1 MAFRVR
7 NKHVSWLIS
16 GALLT
21 SALTLTPASALEPGK
36 AFHDYAADTWSVD
49 QGLPQITVLSIVQDN
64 QGYLWFGTQDGLARF
79 DGVSFKQYLPAH
91 WVSALAVAQDGSLW
105 LGMNKGA
112 AYFDKGVPKILGRAR
127 GEKDVNP
134 EAEVRALLSVD
145 GRLLAATSEGLLHL
159 DRDGMH
165 RERSLPAVPLFSLL
179 QWRGALWAG
188 GVGKIYRITNS
199 GTQTLDAPGGAGAQV
214 QHLIVHDDALWAG
227 TSRGLFRMDPKAQW
241 LRPAGDP
248 PQLRLAINTFYDD
261 SDGNFWVATN
271 EGLARLG
278 GDSLQQFYSSRDN
291 EAVAQLDSLYE
302 DREHDLWLGSH
313 AHGVTRLWNGYTR
326 RYAGTEGLGEPLVWA
341 VTPAN
346 SIGGSAGN
354 GGLWVGTANGV
365 YLLKDGAARFAVP
378 GSALP
383 EPTAY
388 VLMDDG
394 QKLWIGTHSGV
405 AQFAGGQV
413 SRPAALAPLDGIQIS
428 GLLRDHN
435 GTVWIA
441 TFDGVFRYAD
451 GTLTRF
457 GMESGFKDVR
467 CREVLETHDGRILI
481 GTLAGLYQFDGSRF
495 KQIGDEGELS
505 DSFVTAIAEPRDNLL
520 VVGVFDQQVL
530 YIYDGGHWHALHSAQ
545 GLPADIPT
553 FMTRDSRGEW
563 LWVGGLQGIYRVRLD
578 DLQALASDKVQDLTA
593 QPILSEQG
601 KWSGSEK
608 GLCCNGA
615 GNARGWYD
623 GSNLWLPTRGGVVSV
638 DTGHIH
644 FNGIAP
650 DTVVEAARY
659 GGQWHDNVG
668 QALSVPARIR
678 DLAFRFS
685 VLSFQNPASVQ
696 LSYRLAG
703 YEDDWQ
709 SVDDPARRIVNYT
722 NLSPGDYTFEVR
734 GTNNAGVASAASAS
748 LAVTILPFFYETWWF
763 RVLAVLAVIAL
774 AYLGYR
780 LQMRNLRRQRLS
792 LERMVAER
800 TEALR
805 QLNRQL
811 EDASTTDPLTGLKN
825 RRYLGQQLPSD
836 LAHFRRERER
846 PENADQVIAFAI
858 ADLDH
863 FKSINDRAGHFAGDE
878 LLKQVAERLVAS
890 VRAGHYVVRW
900 GGEEF
905 LIVFRPMPRDET
917 AHVVNRIH
925 KAISEKPFTLPGGE
939 KLDVTCSIGYT
950 EYPFLPGSPDRVDW
964 ELLVNLADHA
974 LYAAKDSGRD
984 KWYGLRPGP
993 RFDATLVRDDLEKG
1007 LNHAIKTKKVV
1018 LIEMASTVP
1027 TSRGG
1032 KPKNRG

>member
-1 MAFRVR
+1 MR
-7 NKHVSWLIS
+7 NKHLSWLAS
-16 GALLT
+16 GALLI
-21 SALTLTPASALEPGK
+21 SALVLTPASALEPGK

-49 QGLPQITVLSIVQDN
+49 QGLPQITVLSII
-64 QGYLWFGTQDGLARF
+64 QGNRFGYMWFGTQDGLARF
-79 DGVSFKQYLPAH
+79 DGVTFKQYLPAH
-91 WVSALAVAQDGSLW
+91 WVESLAVDQDDTLW
-105 LGMNKGA
+105 YGMNKGA
-112 AYFDKGVPKILGRAR
+112 GYLDRGGLHTLGRAR

-134 EAEVRALLSVD
+134 DADIRALLFVD
-145 GRLLAATSEGLLHL
+145 GRLLAATDTGLLHL

-188 GVGKIYRITNS
+188 GVGKLYRITPA
-199 GTQTLDAPGGAGAQV
+199 GTQTLEAPGGAGAQV
-214 QHLIVHDDALWAG
+214 KHLIVHDDTLWAG
-227 TSRGLFRMDPKAQW
+227 TSRGLFRMDEQARW
-241 LRPAGDP
+241 LRATGDP
-248 PQLRLAINTFYDD
+248 EQLHLAINTFYDD

-278 GDSLQQFYSSRDN
+278 GDAMQQFYSSRDH
-291 EAVAQLDSLYE
+291 EEVAQVESIYE
-302 DREHDLWLGSH
+302 DREHNLWLGSH

-326 RYAGTEGLGEPLVWA
+326 RYASGEGLEEPLVWA
-341 VTPAN
+341 VTPN
-346 SIGGSAGN
+346 HS

-365 YLLKDGAARFAVP
+365 YVLKDGTAKLAVP

-383 EPTAY
+383 EPAGY
-388 VLMDDG
+388 VMVDDG
-394 QKLWIGTHSGV
+394 AKLWIGTHSGLV
-405 AQFAGGQV
+405 QFADGHV
-413 SRPAALAPLDGIQIS
+413 SRPTALAPLDGVFVS
-428 GLLRDHN
+428 GLLQDHT
-435 GTVWIA
+435 GAVWMA
-441 TFDGVFRYAD
+441 TLDGVFRYAG

-467 CREVLETHDGRILI
+467 SRVVFETHDGRILI
-481 GTLAGLYQFDGSRF
+481 GTLSGLYQFDDGHF
-495 KQIGDEGELS
+495 KQVGDEDGLG
-505 DSFVTAIAEPRDNLL
+505 DSVVTAIAEPKDGQLL
-520 VVGVFDQQVL
+520 VGVFDQQVL
-530 YIYDGGHWHALHSAQ
+530 YMYDGTHWHALHNSQ

-553 FMTRDSRGEW
+553 FMTRDASGEW

-578 DLQALASDKVQDLTA
+578 DLEALAADKVQDITA

-615 GNARGWYD
+615 GNARGWFD
-623 GSNLWLPTRGGVVSV
+623 GVNLWLPSRGGVVSV
-638 DTGHIH
+638 DTSHIH
-644 FNGIAP
+644 FNSVVPNA
-650 DTVVEAARY
+650 VVEAVHY
-659 GGQWHDNVG
+659 GGQWHEDTS
-668 QALSVPARIR
+668 LPMKVPARTR

-696 LSYRLAG
+696 LSYRLTG

-709 SVDDPARRIVNYT
+709 NVDDPAHRVVNYT
-722 NLSPGDYTFEVR
+722 NLSPGDYLFEVR
-734 GTNNAGVASAASAS
+734 GTNNAGVPSAASAS
-748 LAVTILPFFYETWWF
+748 LAVNIQPFFYETWWF
-763 RVLAVLAVIAL
+763 RVLVVLGVLLL

-780 LQMRNLRRQRLS
+780 LQVRNLRRQRQS

-863 FKSINDRAGHFAGDE
+863 FKAINDRAGHFAGDE

-890 VRAGHYVVRW
+890 IRAGHYVVRW

-917 AHVVNRIH
+917 AHVVDRVH
-925 KAISEKPFTLPGGE
+925 KAISEKPYALPGGE
-939 KLDVTCSIGYT
+939 KITVTCSIGYT
-950 EYPFLPGSPDRVDW
+950 EYPFLAGSPDRVDW

-993 RFDATLVRDDLEKG
+993 RFDAALVRDDLEKG
-1007 LNHAIKTKKVV
+1007 LNHAIKTKKVA
-1018 LIEMASTVP
+1018 LIEMAGTVP
-1027 TSRGG
+1027 TTRGG
-1032 KPKNRG
+1032 KSKNRT

>member
-1 MAFRVR
+1 MAFSVR
-7 NKHVSWLIS
+7 NKHFSWLAT
-16 GALLT
+16 GALFL
-21 SALTLTPASALEPGK
+21 SALVLTPASALEPGK

-49 QGLPQITVLSIVQDN
+49 EGLPQITVLSII
-64 QGYLWFGTQDGLARF
+64 QGNVHGYMWFGTQDGLARF

-91 WVSALAVAQDGSLW
+91 WIQTMAVGQDGTLW

-112 AYFDKGVPKILGRAR
+112 AYLDKGGPKILGRAK

-134 EAEVRALLSVD
+134 DVEVRALLSVD

-188 GVGKIYRITNS
+188 GVGKIYRITPS
-199 GTQTLDAPGGAGAQV
+199 GMQTLDAPGGAGAQV
-214 QHLIVHDDALWAG
+214 KLLIIHDDTLWAG
-227 TSRGLFRMDPKAQW
+227 TSRGLFRMDQKAQW

-248 PQLRLAINTFYDD
+248 AQLRLAINTFYED

-278 GDSLQQFYSSRDN
+278 GDSMQQFYSSRDN
-291 EAVAQLDSLYE
+291 DAVAQLDSLYE
-302 DREHDLWLGSH
+302 DREHNLWLGSH

-326 RYAGTEGLGEPLVWA
+326 RYASGEGLGESLVWA
-341 VTPAN
+341 VTPN
-346 SIGGSAGN
+346 TSSG

-365 YLLKDGAARFAVP
+365 YSLKNGAARLAVP

-405 AQFAGGQV
+405 ALFNNRQV

-428 GLLRDHN
+428 GLLRDHS

-441 TFDGVFRYAD
+441 TFDGVFRYAN

-481 GTLAGLYQFDGSRF
+481 GTLAGLYQFDDGRF
-495 KQIGDEGELS
+495 KQIGDEGGLG
-505 DSFVTAIAEPRDNLL
+505 DSFVTAIAEPKDGQLL
-520 VVGVFDQQVL
+520 AGVFDQQLL
-530 YIYDGGHWHALHSAQ
+530 YMYDGGHWHVLHSAQ

-553 FMTRDSRGEW
+553 FMSRDASGEW
-563 LWVGGLQGIYRVRLD
+563 LWVGGLQGIYRVRMD
-578 DLQALASDKVQDLTA
+578 DLEALAADKVQDITA

-615 GNARGWYD
+615 GNSRGWYD
-623 GSNLWLPTRGGVVSV
+623 GANLWLPTRGGVVSV
-638 DTGHIH
+638 DTNRIH
-644 FNGIAP
+644 FNSVAP
-650 DTVVEAARY
+650 NSVVEAARY
-659 GGQWHDNVG
+659 GGQWHDNLND
-668 QALSVPARIR
+668 AMSVPARTR

-696 LSYRLAG
+696 LSYRLTG

-709 SVDDPARRIVNYT
+709 TVDDPARRVVNYT
-722 NLSPGDYTFEVR
+722 NLSPGDYLFEVR
-734 GTNNAGVASAASAS
+734 GTNNAGVASTTTAS
-748 LAVTILPFFYETWWF
+748 LGLTIQPFFYETWWF
-763 RVLAVLAVIAL
+763 RVLAVLGVILL

-780 LQMRNLRRQRLS
+780 LQVRNLRRQRQS

-846 PENADQVIAFAI
+846 LENANQVIAFAI

-863 FKSINDRAGHFAGDE
+863 FKTINDKSGHFAGDE

-917 AHVVNRIH
+917 AHVVDRVH
-925 KAISEKPFTLPGGE
+925 KAISEKPYTLPGGE
-939 KLDVTCSIGYT
+939 KIDVTCSIGYT

-974 LYAAKDSGRD
+974 LYAAKDSGRN

-993 RFDATLVRDDLEKG
+993 RFDVTLVRDDLEKG
-1007 LNHAIKTKKVV
+1007 LNHAIKTKKLT

-1032 KPKNRG
+1032 KSKSRT